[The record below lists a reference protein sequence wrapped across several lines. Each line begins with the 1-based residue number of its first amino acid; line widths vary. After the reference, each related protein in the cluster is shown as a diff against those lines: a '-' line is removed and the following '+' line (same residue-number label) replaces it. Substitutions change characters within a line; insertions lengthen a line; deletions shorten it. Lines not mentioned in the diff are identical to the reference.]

1 MWLNQVGSNDQF
13 LLVTSDYFMTG
24 RSPGG
29 LKMDFS
35 SNLSKCQI
43 SKRQKFKID
52 LDFLLEPKFKVSNFR
67 TISKFQTEKNFRT
80 EESLSSFLKIDEAS
94 KLIGHFNGN
103 SSSFQ
108 DIKRSLANFHPF
120 STLEFHNMTATRSI
134 NWLQS

>member
-13 LLVTSDYFMTG
+13 RVETFDPFFVDVRLFMTG

-67 TISKFQTEKNFRT
+67 TISKFRSEKKFERR
-80 EESLSSFLKIDEAS
+80 SHFAAS
-94 KLIGHFNGN
+94 RKLMRHLN
-103 SSSFQ
+103 
-108 DIKRSLANFHPF
+108 
-120 STLEFHNMTATRSI
+120 
-134 NWLQS
+134 